1 VLVIAACLLA
11 LLAPL
16 LAGRSLRPLLSIRLA
31 GLPLVWVALLAQVV
45 ALELPLPAWAAA
57 TVHVASY
64 VLAAAFLWLNR
75 GLRGLP
81 VLALGAACT
90 GATLPPS
97 AAAVRGAGIA
107 AEDQFLNSS
116 VLPDPVL
123 PWLGDVFAWPQPL
136 PLANVFSVGDILIVL
151 GVGLIS
157 WLAST
162 PRSERLSSAAS
173 AAG

>member
-45 ALELPLPAWAAA
+45 ALELTLPAWAAA

-81 VLALGAACT
+81 VLALGAACNAVT
-90 GATLPPS
+90 IALNGGTLPAS
-97 AAAVRGAGIA
+97 ADAGRA
-107 AEDQFLNSS
+107 SPPRTSS
-116 VLPDPVL
+116 
-123 PWLGDVFAWPQPL
+123 
-136 PLANVFSVGDILIVL
+136 
-151 GVGLIS
+151 
-157 WLAST
+157 ST
-162 PRSERLSSAAS
+162 PRFSRTRCCPGSATSSPGRSRCRWRTCS
-173 AAG
+173 AWATSSSCWALA